1 MLILGINTSD
11 NNHISVSLSEND
23 KIIKTIEKTTKKTE
37 EAINLVY
44 ELFNSLALSP
54 NDLSGIG
61 VITGPGGYTGVR
73 AGIAV
78 AKTMAQLLDIPVISF
93 NKTDLY
99 ILAYNKTG
107 KTICPLVDVKR
118 DEVYTCLAALDNNLI
133 NYQMPYIVITTG
145 QLKDLLEKSEK
156 EVIVLSAE
164 LTDKKEIFEQI
175 TSPNIT
181 FDYNFKIN
189 SEDICIYTKQKIL
202 SGEKTGYN
210 EVIPVYAREAV

>member
-44 ELFNSLALSP
+44 QLFDSLALSP
-54 NDLSGIG
+54 NNLSGIG

-78 AKTMAQLLDIPVISF
+78 AKTMSQLLDIPVIAF

-99 ILAYNKTG
+99 ILALNKTD
-107 KTICPLVDVKR
+107 KIICPLVDVKR
-118 DEVYTCLAALDNNLI
+118 DEVYTCFSTLNNNLI
-133 NYQMPYIVITTG
+133 NYQMPYTVMTTG
-145 QLKDLLEKSEK
+145 ELKDLLEKSEK
-156 EVIVLSAE
+156 EVIVLAAE
-164 LTDKKEIFEQI
+164 LADRKEIFKEI
-175 TSPNIT
+175 TNQNIT

-189 SEDICIYTKQKIL
+189 SEDICMFTRQKIII
-202 SGEKTGYN
+202 GEKTGYN